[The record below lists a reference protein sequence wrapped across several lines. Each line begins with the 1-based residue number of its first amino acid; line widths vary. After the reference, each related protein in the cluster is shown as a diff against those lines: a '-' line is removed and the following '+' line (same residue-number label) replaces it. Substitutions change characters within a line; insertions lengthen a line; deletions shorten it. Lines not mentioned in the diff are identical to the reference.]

1 MATRFFD
8 DPARIKKQT
17 EMSSFQCKYFLDTPG
32 PGVNLPFCED
42 THLRLQKWGAN
53 LQNNTVN
60 LESDFR
66 GLTRKLNR
74 DDVNK
79 NEYTRYKAS
88 SNKIEYGTVDPF
100 VEQTR
105 ATHPCWM
112 HRSFDPNRW
121 EQPIHNPQDFLEKQ
135 FHDNIQTRILEK
147 DYFNSQN
154 TRNF

>member
-1 MATRFFD
+1 MSTRFHD
-8 DPARIKKQT
+8 DPFRIKKQT
-17 EMSSFQCKYFLDTPG
+17 EMSSFQCSYFLDTPG
-32 PGVNLPFCED
+32 PGVNLPFCSD
-42 THLRLQKWGAN
+42 PFIRAQTWGAN
-53 LQNNTVN
+53 LQTNTVN

-79 NEYTRYKAS
+79 NEYISHKAS
-88 SNKIEYGTVDPF
+88 SNKVEYGTVDPF

-105 ATHPCWM
+105 ATHPAWTY
-112 HRSFDPNRW
+112 RSFDSNRW
-121 EQPIHNPQDFLEKQ
+121 EQPIHKPQIFLEKQ

-154 TRNF
+154 SRNF